1 MSNRNPETI
10 TAVATPPGRGGVGII
25 RVSGPLSSQ
34 IAEQMLGFVP
44 LPRQAKLCQFL
55 NNDNNPIDEGIALYF
70 PNPNSFTGED
80 VLELQGHGGPVVMDL
95 LLQRILSLGARL
107 AEPGEFSQRAFLN
120 DKMDLVQVEAV
131 ADLIDAASTQ
141 AAKSAMHSLQGD
153 FSKTI
158 NSLVLELTQLRMM
171 VEAAIDFPDEEID
184 FLAESD
190 VVKDIIKVQEKLTNV
205 LETTK
210 QGVILRDGLNIVIA
224 GKPNAGKSTL
234 LNCLA
239 GRDVAIVT
247 DVAGTTRDILKEY
260 IHIDGMPLHII
271 DTAGLRDSAD
281 IVEQEGMRRAWDQI
295 HQADLVLLII
305 DATDNSAD
313 AAEHLDSI
321 PEAVPVCTVFNKVD
335 LSSVTPKHVIPGAS
349 ASERP
354 GIHKNPSTIYISA
367 KTGEGINT
375 LKNQLKTFAGYAGN
389 NEGTFTAR
397 RRHLDAITRGQEF
410 INAGIQQFTTHHAG
424 ELLAEDLRLAQQ
436 ALSEITGEFTADDLL
451 GEIFSSFCIGK

>member
-1 MSNRNPETI
+1 MSNRNLETI

-25 RVSGPLSSQ
+25 RVSGPLSSR

-44 LPRQAKLCQFL
+44 QPRQAKLCQFL
-55 NNDNNPIDEGIALYF
+55 SGDNNPIDEGIALYF
-70 PNPNSFTGED
+70 PNPSSFTGED

-158 NSLVLELTQLRMM
+158 NGLVLELIQLRMM

-271 DTAGLRDSAD
+271 DTAGLRDSTD

-295 HQADLVLLII
+295 HKADLVLLII
-305 DATDNSAD
+305 DATDND
-313 AAEHLDSI
+313 TDTVEHLDGI
-321 PEAVPVCTVFNKVD
+321 PDSVPVCTVFNKID
-335 LSSVTPKHVIPGAS
+335 LSGAS
-349 ASERP
+349 EQPAS
-354 GIHKNPSTIYISA
+354 HKATPSIYISA
-367 KTGEGINT
+367 KKGEGIDA
-375 LKNQLKTFAGYAGN
+375 LKNHLKTFAGYAGN

-397 RRHLDAITRGQEF
+397 RRHLDAIIRAQEY
-410 INAGIQQFTTHHAG
+410 INSGVQQFTEHHAG